1 MTFLPPASTEGVWI
15 FPSRQ
20 RLWLGPALLSAPV
33 FCSEGLEPKRFT
45 VKRGAETQEEN
56 IPGLYSV
63 QFLPLIQNPVFSVPL
78 PRSVGILYQSTT
90 QSNHLKGRT
99 CQLVKRGAF
108 IIKKEHHILGLVLL
122 RHSRLF
128 PLSAGYLEKGED
140 AIQWVDSGYERVK
153 DVEQAGASAWDLVRG
168 KLSKGEASWLHLS

>member
-1 MTFLPPASTEGVWI
+1 M
-15 FPSRQ
+15 
-20 RLWLGPALLSAPV
+20 
-33 FCSEGLEPKRFT
+33 
-45 VKRGAETQEEN
+45 
-56 IPGLYSV
+56 
-63 QFLPLIQNPVFSVPL
+63 
-78 PRSVGILYQSTT
+78 
-90 QSNHLKGRT
+90 KGRT